1 MNVIQETKPAV
12 KQWNRLLDIVL
23 IILKYNKS
31 TIDHDVY
38 IKVLF
43 DVNVSYIKV
52 SAGYV
57 LNATNNETVFPELR
71 RFLEEAFEI
80 KFQEGSVLKY
90 LYFRILQSPLGFIV
104 DQTDSIMELVNEW
117 FPTGKLKLSAY

>member
-104 DQTDSIMELVNEW
+104 DQTDSIMEIVNEW